1 MPGSALLRRVLAA
14 SLVVVAVAALSG
26 CAPAAPR
33 LEGTGVVIGP
43 LPAAPDPVEEL
54 ASGLTEEQYAEFLE
68 DIEGGI
74 TVADRFW
81 TDHWADFFTGE
92 YVPPRIHGDNGLYD
106 GVDSTT
112 DPGCGGQ
119 ALGPEN
125 AFYCI
130 PEDFVAWDLGLM
142 VNGYA
147 DGDAW
152 VYLVIAHE
160 WGHAIQARISGDL
173 VAQQSELQADCLAGA
188 AIFGVDADTGGQV
201 IEEGD
206 LAEITAALSR
216 LADTTAWTSEGDHGD
231 PFQRIG
237 AFDDGKEGGVPAC
250 LP

>member
-1 MPGSALLRRVLAA
+1 MPESARPRRVLAA
-14 SLVVVAVAALSG
+14 GLVILSVAALTG
-26 CAPAAPR
+26 CLPVAQP

-43 LPAAPDPVEEL
+43 MPSAPDPVEEL
-54 ASGLTEEQYAEFLE
+54 ASGLTEEQYEEFLL
-68 DIEGGI
+68 DIDGGI

-81 TDHWADFFTGE
+81 TDHWGDFFSGE
-92 YVPPRIHGDNGLYD
+92 YVPPGIHGDNGLYD
-106 GVDSTT
+106 GNDSTT
-112 DPGCGGQ
+112 DPGCGGA
-119 ALGPEN
+119 ALGPQN

-160 WGHAIQARISGDL
+160 WGHAIQARISSDL
-173 VAQQSELQADCLAGA
+173 VASQSELQADCFAGA
-188 AIFGVDADTGGQV
+188 AIFGVDADSGGQV
-201 IEEGD
+201 IEQGD
-206 LAEITAALSR
+206 LAEITTALSR
-216 LADTTAWTSEGDHGD
+216 LADTTAWTTEGDHGD

-237 AFDDGKEGGVPAC
+237 AFDDGKEGGVLAC